1 MSQAGLAE
9 ERLRRTHQ
17 TMPPASTATARIP
30 NATHPQSVLL
40 SDSALFDAAA
50 APAAAAA
57 AGLTPVV
64 VVDVDATVVDGA
76 AATVTVSVSL
86 WVSVLVTV
94 TALVVVVASVSVTV
108 TPGVAGRVVVS
119 AGVVVGVVSVAVVVG
134 VLRAGV
140 VRVSVGSVAVM
151 PVETATPPPLPH
163 PAATKTTSPAANP
176 AILVRATVRP

>member
-1 MSQAGLAE
+1 
-9 ERLRRTHQ
+9 
-17 TMPPASTATARIP
+17 MPPDSTATARIP

-64 VVDVDATVVDGA
+64 VVDVVVEGT

-86 WVSVLVTV
+86 WVSVFVTV
-94 TALVVVVASVSVTV
+94 TALVVVKARVSVMEAA
-108 TPGVAGRVVVS
+108 GAAGRVVVS

-151 PVETATPPPLPH
+151 PVETATPSPLPH
-163 PAATKTTSPAANP
+163 PAATKTTRLAANP
-176 AILVRATVRP
+176 AIRVRATVRE